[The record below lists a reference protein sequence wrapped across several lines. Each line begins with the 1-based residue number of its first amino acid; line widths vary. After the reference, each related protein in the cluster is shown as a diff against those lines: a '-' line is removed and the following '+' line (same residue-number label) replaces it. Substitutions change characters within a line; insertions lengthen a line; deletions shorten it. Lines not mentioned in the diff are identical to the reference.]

1 MKLSRLELSAD
12 ERAKLQEV
20 VAKGSNWRARQ
31 RAQTLLY
38 FNDGLSAKDIMAL
51 QDLNIDTVY
60 DRRKNWLSQGF
71 AFLYDLHRSGAP
83 PKLNAIHYDQIK
95 TWAEKEALTGPAI
108 VARLKEEHDVDVSIN
123 TVLGALKK
131 LDFVWK
137 RTRHSL
143 KKNEMKTISE
153 KQSQK
158 SKR

>member
-20 VAKGSNWRARQ
+20 VAKGSNWRVRQ

-71 AFLYDLHRSGAP
+71 TFLYDMHRSGAP
-83 PKLNAIHYDQIK
+83 PKLNVIHYDQIK
-95 TWAEKEALTGPAI
+95 TWAENEALTGPAI
-108 VARLKEEHDVDVSIN
+108 VARLKEEYGVDVSIN

-131 LDFVWK
+131 LNFVWK

-143 KKNEMKTISE
+143 KKTK
-153 KQSQK
+153 
-158 SKR
+158 